1 MTSWLQ
7 VMASGFDI
15 EPARFEA
22 YCTSTAELYVQLY
35 PWHPMRPSLHK
46 VLIHGAKVVKTPPL
60 PLGLLSEEAQE
71 CRNKDIRAYRL
82 GHARKNSRENTLGDW
97 FLLVTSDPVICSAS
111 LQARCQRVAALRSG
125 VPAEVSRLL
134 SGPVPVADADG

>member
-1 MTSWLQ
+1 
-7 VMASGFDI
+7 MASGFDI

-46 VLIHGAKVVKTPPL
+46 VLIHGAKVVKTLPL

-82 GHARKNSRENTLGDW
+82 GHARKNSRENTLGDQFR
-97 FLLVTSDPVICSAS
+97 FLLVTSDPVISSAS

-134 SGPVPVADADG
+134 SGSVPVADADG